1 MADII
6 EDLHENYVPTV
17 MSEDTIYLP
26 DQTTRTLENP
36 QFSSKVLLGGDQL
49 TAARVRGATTL
60 RLSHQK
66 ASYRLEGVVP
76 VVEDWHARM
85 TLLKVSCLK

>member
-6 EDLHENYVPTV
+6 EDLHENYVPTI

-36 QFSSKVLLGGDQL
+36 QFSKVLLGGDQL
-49 TAARVRGATTL
+49 TAARGATTL